1 MKKSIILEEYNKFK
15 HNNGLKKWSA
25 DVGSMEKSVENYT
38 TFGLI
43 DDYSDIIDLLD
54 AYAPIET
61 QDEVTKTFIAF
72 NEEHKDVGAVVLN
85 HVTYLNN
92 RTTLS
97 LFHLIIRPSQQG
109 KQYGS
114 LIMDEIM
121 LNGEKLMGRP
131 VDEICT
137 SVNQQNGVS
146 AKLMKSKGFKIIH
159 TNGNY
164 NIFSI
169 DTKENYAE
177 K

>member
-43 DDYSDIIDLLD
+43 DDHSDIIDLLD

-61 QDEVTKTFIAF
+61 QDEVTKTFIVF
-72 NEEHKDVGAVVLN
+72 NEEHLDVGAVVLN

-97 LFHLIIRPSQQG
+97 LFHIIIRPSQQG

-121 LNGEKLMGRP
+121 QNGEKLMGRP

-137 SVNQQNGVS
+137 SVDQQNEAS

-169 DTKENYAE
+169 DTNENYAE